1 MSDSLRDQLLKAG
14 LVTAKQARQASQP
27 QRRPSRHQPVPP
39 AEATRAAREAEA
51 AKLARDQELN
61 RQRQSQAEAKARIAQ
76 IRQWIDADRIPKP
89 QGDDT
94 YNFVY
99 GGKIRRIAI
108 NMDLRAQ
115 LDRGDVAIVRC
126 EGRFDYVPAATAA
139 RIRERDE
146 RAVVP
151 LAATAAPVDE
161 NDPYKNHVVPDD
173 LIW

>member
-1 MSDSLRDQLLKAG
+1 MSESLRDQLLKMG
-14 LVTAKQARQASQP
+14 LVTEKQARQASQP
-27 QRRPSRHQPVPP
+27 QRRPSRHQPPPP

-51 AKLARDQELN
+51 AKVARDQELN
-61 RQRQSQAEAKARIAQ
+61 RQRQTQAEAKARIAQ
-76 IRQWIDADRIPKP
+76 IRQWIEQERVPKP

-108 NMDLRAQ
+108 DAELRSR
-115 LDRGDVAIVRC
+115 LGRGDIAIVRC

-146 RAVVP
+146 RAVVQ
-151 LAATAAPVDE
+151 LGADAKPVDE
-161 NDPYKNHVVPDD
+161 DDPYRHHVVPDD
-173 LIW
+173 LMW